1 MFINNFNIID
11 IAILIKILY
20 MSYEIQRNTDRNFSE
35 IEQADSKLNI
45 EKQQVR
51 NNNTFLKNRIR
62 RFVITDLIINLF

>member
-1 MFINNFNIID
+1 
-11 IAILIKILY
+11 